1 MVYFTHSL
9 TSPELV
15 LEFVEEYS
23 GYFFYRL
30 YRDPSHPIFKGISDL
45 GLPSDLPLE
54 EQRRIEHTRTSYAL
68 IYHKEKGFR
77 FMEESDLF
85 KRAYDVDPGL
95 FFMIDYA
102 RAKQK
107 CNDKTPPPGL
117 FRQYTSNK
125 FDDAKIEVMH
135 TRKLLKRSPRFNLNG
150 LRLGQTR
157 GHPLHDTLH
166 CGKFQFYNNLVVTPI
181 ATHYHSPPLD
191 LEGIDDFLQPS
202 APKGAKKVEE
212 IGKRKREQTVV
223 DDSLHPSAN
232 LWSAKK
238 DDMGLH
244 YFPQN
249 YASSA
254 EYYIQCGDHALSI
267 TYSNGYFW

>member
-1 MVYFTHSL
+1 MHSL

-15 LEFVEEYS
+15 LEFVEEYE

-30 YRDPSHPIFKGISDL
+30 YRDTSHPIFKGILDL
-45 GLPSDLPLE
+45 E
-54 EQRRIEHTRTSYAL
+54 KTRTSYAI

-85 KRAYDVDPGL
+85 KRAYDVDPAL
-95 FFMIDYA
+95 FFMIDFA

-117 FRQYTSNK
+117 FRQYTSYK
-125 FDDAKIEVMH
+125 FDAAREEVMH

-157 GHPLHDTLH
+157 RHSLDNTLH

-181 ATHYHSPPLD
+181 ATHYYAPPLD
-191 LEGIDDFLQPS
+191 LEGI
-202 APKGAKKVEE
+202 EE
-212 IGKRKREQTVV
+212 IGKRKRE
-223 DDSLHPSAN
+223 
-232 LWSAKK
+232 K

-267 TYSNGYFW
+267 TYSNGFFY